1 VAAFAFPAGPAGA
14 AAGVEAVSSL
24 PTSPAKG
31 QSLAAWTE
39 TSKTK
44 AAIATAINTVPETA
58 PAR

>member
-1 VAAFAFPAGPAGA
+1 MAPFAFPAGPAGA
-14 AAGVEAVSSL
+14 AAGVEAVSSF

-39 TSKTK
+39 TSTTKT
-44 AAIATAINTVPETA
+44 ATATAINTVPDTA